1 MSRFMPRKT
10 PLAIAT
16 LLAIALLP
24 HMVFAHCQVPC
35 GIYDD
40 AARFDRMY
48 EDAATIEKAMVQMQD
63 LAGKTDA
70 QSSNQLTRWIITK
83 ETHASNIITTVSEY
97 FLTQKVKPVA
107 ADDAAHAAFLLK
119 LEDHHRVMNAA
130 MKAKQNSD
138 PEVVAKLRAALDRM
152 GKHYDL
158 KHDHE

>member
-1 MSRFMPRKT
+1 MPRYMSRKIPMV
-10 PLAIAT
+10 IAT

-24 HMVFAHCQVPC
+24 NIVFAHCQVPC

-40 AARFDRMY
+40 AARIAHMY

-70 QSSNQLTRWIITK
+70 QSANQLTRWIMTK
-83 ETHASNIITTVSEY
+83 EAHASNIITTVSEY

-107 ADDAAHAAFLLK
+107 ADDEGHATFLLK

-130 MKAKQNSD
+130 MKAKQKSD
-138 PEVVAKLRAALDRM
+138 PEVVGALRAALDQM

-158 KHDHE
+158 KHSHE

>member
-1 MSRFMPRKT
+1 MPRFRPRT
-10 PLAIAT
+10 APVVLSVFI
-16 LLAIALLP
+16 AIALLP
-24 HMVFAHCQVPC
+24 HLVFAHCQVPC

-48 EDAATIEKAMVQMQD
+48 EDAATIEKAMNQMQD
-63 LAGKTDA
+63 LAGKNDA
-70 QSSNQLTRWIITK
+70 QSANQLTRWIITK
-83 ETHASNIITTVSEY
+83 ETHASNIISTVSEY

-107 ADDAAHAAFLLK
+107 ADDEGHAAFLLK

-138 PEVVAKLRAALDRM
+138 PEVVEKLRAALDQM

-158 KHDHE
+158 NHSHE

>member
-1 MSRFMPRKT
+1 MPWK
-10 PLAIAT
+10 PFVVILALVTFAV
-16 LLAIALLP
+16 LPQLAA
-24 HMVFAHCQVPC
+24 AHCQVPC

-63 LAGKTDA
+63 LAGKNDA
-70 QSSNQLTRWIITK
+70 QSANQLTRWIITK
-83 ETHASNIITTVSEY
+83 ETHASNIISTVSEY

-107 ADDAAHAAFLLK
+107 ADDEGHAAFLLK

-130 MKAKQNSD
+130 MKAKQKSD
-138 PEVVAKLRAALDRM
+138 PEVVGALRAALDRM

-158 KHDHE
+158 NHSHE

>member
-1 MSRFMPRKT
+1 MSRFMSRET

-16 LLAIALLP
+16 LLVIVLLP
-24 HMVFAHCQVPC
+24 HIVFAHCQVPC

-40 AARFDRMY
+40 AARIARMY
-48 EDAATIEKAMVQMQD
+48 EDTATIEKAMVQMQD

-70 QSSNQLTRWIITK
+70 QSANQLTRWIITK
-83 ETHASNIITTVSEY
+83 ETHASHIITTVSEY

-107 ADDAAHAAFLLK
+107 AADEGHAAFLLK

-138 PEVVAKLRAALDRM
+138 PEVVSKLRAALDQM

-158 KHDHE
+158 EHSH

>member
-1 MSRFMPRKT
+1 MSRFMPKET

-24 HMVFAHCQVPC
+24 HLVFAHCQVPC

-63 LAGKTDA
+63 LAGKNDA
-70 QSSNQLTRWIITK
+70 QSANQLTRWIITK
-83 ETHASNIITTVSEY
+83 EAHASNIITTVSEY

-107 ADDAAHAAFLLK
+107 SDDEGHAAFLIK

-138 PEVVAKLRAALDRM
+138 PEVVGALRAALDWM

-158 KHDHE
+158 KHSHE

>member
-1 MSRFMPRKT
+1 MSRKLP
-10 PLAIAT
+10 AT
-16 LLAIALLP
+16 LVAFITIALLP
-24 HMVFAHCQVPC
+24 QLAAAHCQVPC

-63 LAGKTDA
+63 LAGKNDA
-70 QSSNQLTRWIITK
+70 QSANQLTRWIITK
-83 ETHASNIITTVSEY
+83 EAHASNIISTVSEY

-107 ADDAAHAAFLLK
+107 AGDEVHAAFLLK

-130 MKAKQNSD
+130 MKAKQKSD
-138 PEVVAKLRAALDRM
+138 PEVVAALRAALDQM

-158 KHDHE
+158 IHSHE